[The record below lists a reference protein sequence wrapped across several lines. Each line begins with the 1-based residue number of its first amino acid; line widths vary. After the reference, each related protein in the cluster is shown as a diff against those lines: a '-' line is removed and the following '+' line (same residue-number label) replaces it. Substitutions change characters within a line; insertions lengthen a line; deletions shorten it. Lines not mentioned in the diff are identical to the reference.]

1 MENLNVNTIK
11 HQQGKSLRSS
21 DKRIVLNLFNSLTET
36 NPELCVNDIVKMV
49 AKTTGI
55 SERSIYRIRKEYF
68 TNGKVITPSKTR
80 KRTQLVDK
88 YDEFTKCAIRG
99 KVHNFYFLNELPTAD
114 KVLQAVNDDPD
125 LPDFT
130 RSTIYNLLKLLNF
143 KYTNRNR
150 NSRLIERDDIILWRR
165 QYLRKIREMR
175 SLGRK
180 IYYLDE
186 TWINAGHTKNKV
198 WKDCSITSYREAFV
212 SGRSTG
218 LKNPSG
224 KGKRIV
230 LVHIGSNSGFL
241 NGGLYEFESKSTKDY
256 HEEMDGNNF
265 KKWFEKILSKLES
278 NAVVVM
284 DNAPYHSAKIEK
296 IPNCSWKKAD
306 IISWLEKNR
315 VRHNE
320 KMLKIEL
327 LDIVKKIKHKY
338 DKYIIDE
345 MAKEIGVDV
354 LRLPPYHCNLNPIEL
369 IWADMKGYIAR
380 HNTTFKLSD
389 VRILMNKAIEQITEE
404 RWRKCIEHIEKE
416 EQRMWELDEIS
427 ETVVEK
433 LIITNSD
440 ESDINDYFEQLS
452 SDTND

>member
-88 YDEFTKCAIRG
+88 YDEFTKCAIR
-99 KVHNFYFLNELPTAD
+99 
-114 KVLQAVNDDPD
+114 VNDDPD

-198 WKDCSITSYREAFV
+198 WQDCSITSYREAFV

-256 HEEMDGNNF
+256 HEEMDG
-265 KKWFEKILSKLES
+265 
-278 NAVVVM
+278 
-284 DNAPYHSAKIEK
+284 
-296 IPNCSWKKAD
+296 
-306 IISWLEKNR
+306 IIS
-315 VRHNE
+315 
-320 KMLKIEL
+320 KMNFWN
-327 LDIVKKIKHKY
+327 IVKKIKHKY

-433 LIITNSD
+433 LIIHGRQIVTKA
-440 ESDINDYFEQLS
+440 I
-452 SDTND
+452 